1 MPAETIV
8 LNGISG
14 ETGNYLVPPL
24 EPSRVAALVKGEVA
38 DQGVVRWL
46 GRVWRKVSRP
56 FLGLPL
62 GVDPTDVSQ
71 AGWAIVFST
80 DEPQEVRDAL
90 GRLIEHRQALCGEKK
105 TKVLDIRPGEKWQEW
120 LERHGDAP
128 GTVTPTKV
136 PFYLLLVGSPE
147 RISYEH
153 QYLLSV
159 ERAVGRLHFDS
170 VDGYTRYVQSLI
182 DHEQGQMPPR
192 ARVAAFLGTRHDF
205 DAATQL
211 SADLLVR
218 PLAYGTPGLA
228 AEPAEPGV
236 ADRWGFATRAF
247 VKDSATKANLAE
259 LLHGTVGGEAIAFAF
274 TATHGMGWP
283 VDSADQQAKQGALLS
298 QDWPGIGSI
307 SASQYLTAA
316 EVSDDARVQ
325 GMILFHFACYGAGTP
340 RYDNFLHEPG
350 QPPPA
355 VADQA
360 FVAALPK
367 RMLSHPNGAA
377 LAVIGH
383 VERAWGC
390 SFVSQAS
397 GPQLQPFRN
406 AIGRILTQAPVGYAM
421 RDFRERYA
429 ALSTNLSNMLQDINS
444 YQAHIDDD
452 ELADAWL
459 ERNDAQNYTVTGD
472 PAVRLRVHDPAES

>member
-14 ETGNYLVPPL
+14 ETGDYLVPPL
-24 EPSRVAALVKGEVA
+24 EPSHVAALVKGDVPE
-38 DQGVVRWL
+38 QGVVRWL
-46 GRVWRKVSRP
+46 ARVWRKASRP
-56 FLGLPL
+56 HLGLPL
-62 GVDPTDVSQ
+62 GIDPTDVSQ

-90 GRLIEHRQALCGEKK
+90 GPLIDHRQSLCGETR
-105 TKVLDIRPGEKWQEW
+105 TKILDFRPGENWQEW
-120 LERHGDAP
+120 LERHGDVP
-128 GTVTPTKV
+128 GTVTPTRV

-147 RISYEH
+147 RISYEI
-153 QYLLSV
+153 QYLLNV

-170 VDGYTRYVQSLI
+170 VDGYTRYVQSVI
-182 DHEQGQMPPR
+182 DLEQGRLPPR

-211 SADLLVR
+211 SADLLVK

-228 AEPAEPGV
+228 AEPGEPGV
-236 ADRWGFATRAF
+236 ADRWGFATRTF
-247 VKDSATKANLAE
+247 IQDSATKANLAE
-259 LLHGTVGGEAIAFAF
+259 LLHGTVDDEAIAFAF

-283 VDSADQQAKQGALLS
+283 ADSADQQAKQGALLS
-298 QDWPGIGSI
+298 QDWSGIGSI
-307 SASQYLTAA
+307 SASHYLTAA
-316 EVSDDARVQ
+316 EVSDDANVQ
-325 GMILFHFACYGAGTP
+325 GMIFFHFACYGAGTP

-350 QPPPA
+350 QQPPV

-377 LAVIGH
+377 LAVVGH

-397 GPQLQPFRN
+397 GPQLLPFRN

-421 RDFRERYA
+421 KDFRERYA
-429 ALSTNLSNMLQDINS
+429 ALSTNLSNLLQNIS
-444 YQAHIDDD
+444 YNAQIDDD

-472 PAVRLRVHDPAES
+472 PAIRLRVADLAEP

>member
-1 MPAETIV
+1 MAAESVV

-14 ETGNYLVPPL
+14 ETGEYLVPPL
-24 EPSRVAALVKGEVA
+24 QLSRVAALARGEVP

-46 GRVWRKVSRP
+46 TRVWRKVSRP
-56 FLGLPL
+56 HLGLPID
-62 GVDPTDVSQ
+62 VDPTDVTQ
-71 AGWAIVFST
+71 AGWAVVFST

-90 GRLIEHRQALCGEKK
+90 GPLIEHRQALAGETR
-105 TKVLDIRPGEKWQEW
+105 TKILDIRPGENWQEW

-128 GTVTPTKV
+128 GSVTPTRV
-136 PFYLLLVGSPE
+136 PFYVLLIGSPE
-147 RISYEH
+147 RISYEN

-170 VDGYTRYVQSLI
+170 VDGYARYVQSLI
-182 DHEQGQMPPR
+182 DHEQGRLPPR
-192 ARVAAFLGTRHDF
+192 DRVAAFLGTRHEF

-218 PLAYGTPGLA
+218 PLACGTPAMA
-228 AEPAEPGV
+228 AEPAQPGV
-236 ADRWGFATRAF
+236 ADRWGFKTRAF
-247 VKDSATKANLAE
+247 IQDDASKANLAE
-259 LLHGTVGGEAIAFAF
+259 LLHGTAGGEAIAFAF

-283 VDSADQQAKQGALLS
+283 AGHADQQARQGALLS

-307 SASQYLTAA
+307 GPAHYLTAA

-350 QPPPA
+350 QLPPA

-390 SFVSQAS
+390 SFVSPAG
-397 GPQLQPFRN
+397 GPQLLPFRN

-429 ALSTNLSNMLQDINS
+429 ALSASLSSLLES
-444 YQAHIDDD
+444 VGFGGHIDDD
-452 ELADAWL
+452 EFANAWI
-459 ERNDAQNYTVTGD
+459 ERNDAQNYTLNGD
-472 PAVRLRVHDPAES
+472 PAARLRLAGPAGS